1 MRTQL
6 KTIGLIVLGLGLV
19 LSLGFNNFAMASE
32 VKKIAVVDVN
42 KIVASSN
49 QVKALKEEQEKKMQD
64 LQKWLTTVRE
74 DVAKQKT
81 KEGKEKLIAKYD
93 ETFAKK
99 QEAIKKNY
107 AEKLMAI
114 DKNISG
120 VIAKEAQAQGYD
132 IVLSKGI
139 VLYGGDDITSE
150 IEKHI
155 K

>member
-6 KTIGLIVLGLGLV
+6 KTTGLIVLVLG
-19 LSLGFNNFAMASE
+19 LSLGFNNFAMASQ

-114 DKNISG
+114 DRNISG

-132 IVLSKGI
+132 MVLSKGI

>member
-6 KTIGLIVLGLGLV
+6 KTTGLIVLVLVLG

-114 DKNISG
+114 DRNISG

>member
-6 KTIGLIVLGLGLV
+6 KTTSLIVLVLG

-114 DKNISG
+114 DRNISG

-132 IVLSKGI
+132 MVLSKGI

>member
-6 KTIGLIVLGLGLV
+6 KTTSLIVLVLG

-74 DVAKQKT
+74 DVAKQRT

-114 DKNISG
+114 DRNISG

-132 IVLSKGI
+132 MVLSKGI

>member
-6 KTIGLIVLGLGLV
+6 KTTSLIVLVLGLG

-114 DKNISG
+114 DRNISG

-132 IVLSKGI
+132 MVLSKGI

>member
-6 KTIGLIVLGLGLV
+6 KTTSLIVLVLG

-49 QVKALKEEQEKKMQD
+49 QVKALKEEQEKKMKD

-114 DKNISG
+114 DRNISG

-132 IVLSKGI
+132 MVLSKGI

>member
-6 KTIGLIVLGLGLV
+6 KTTGLIVLVLG

-114 DKNISG
+114 DRNISG

-132 IVLSKGI
+132 MVLSKGI

>member
-6 KTIGLIVLGLGLV
+6 KTTGLIVLVLGLG

-114 DKNISG
+114 DRNISG

-139 VLYGGDDITSE
+139 FLYGGDDITSE

>member
-6 KTIGLIVLGLGLV
+6 KTTGLIVLVLG

-49 QVKALKEEQEKKMQD
+49 KVKALKEEQEKKMQD

-114 DKNISG
+114 DRNISG

-132 IVLSKGI
+132 MVLSKGI

>member
-1 MRTQL
+1 MQ
-6 KTIGLIVLGLGLV
+6 
-19 LSLGFNNFAMASE
+19 
-32 VKKIAVVDVN
+32 N